1 VTTEGALKMSKKVGI
16 LFGMER
22 SFPLTLAQEITRRSG
37 GDVVG
42 EPVRVGHLQ
51 VDRRP
56 PYDVVVDRISH
67 EVPFYRTMLKQLV
80 IQGAQ
85 VINNPFWWS
94 ADDKYFGCLVAMRA
108 DVAIPK
114 TVLLPHKD
122 HPEGTRDDSFSNLIF
137 PLKWEEMFG
146 YLGGFPIY
154 LKPAYGGGW
163 KDVSRCAS
171 VDEFLAAYHASRDLC
186 MMAQEEI
193 VFSEYYR
200 CYVLGRERVH
210 IMRYDPKA
218 PHHER
223 YVRNPTPTEP
233 ALKERIEWGC
243 LALCRALGY
252 DFNTVEFAVR
262 DGIPYAIDFTNPCP
276 DAEPASVGD
285 ENFAWVLEN
294 ASEMLV
300 DRARHPRPFEMT
312 GAWPES

>member
-1 VTTEGALKMSKKVGI
+1 MSKKVGI

-146 YLGGFPIY
+146 L
-154 LKPAYGGGW
+154 W
-163 KDVSRCAS
+163 TRCISA
-171 VDEFLAAYHASRDLC
+171 
-186 MMAQEEI
+186 
-193 VFSEYYR
+193 R
-200 CYVLGRERVH
+200 CPV
-210 IMRYDPKA
+210 
-218 PHHER
+218 
-223 YVRNPTPTEP
+223 P
-233 ALKERIEWGC
+233 ALCCGTWNGWRYYAAPRVRC
-243 LALCRALGY
+243 LAGM
-252 DFNTVEFAVR
+252 
-262 DGIPYAIDFTNPCP
+262 P
-276 DAEPASVGD
+276 PA
-285 ENFAWVLEN
+285 A
-294 ASEMLV
+294 
-300 DRARHPRPFEMT
+300 
-312 GAWPES
+312 